1 MSMMDHRDRSLALK
15 AIGACLLLIG
25 AVAAFLGPVEIYCF
39 SLFAEGG
46 RFHYEGFGFGS
57 FMFGNIACQVAGYYL
72 VAMLLIPLGYGH
84 WKTRRWART
93 LSLILLWSWL
103 VVGIP
108 LSIVLFLM
116 LVTAKELSLVAVLV
130 AAILLGLS
138 YLVIPGLLVRFY
150 RSRDVR
156 LTFESGDPQSYW
168 IETHPMPVLVLSTL
182 HLFYILVLH
191 IPLLFNG
198 IFPLFG
204 VLVSDLPGMFLLD
217 ASVLCLALLVW
228 GLLRLRTWAWWG
240 SLIYFGL
247 FTTSSILT
255 LTRSRYAD
263 ILSAMDLPPTE
274 VKFLDGVPLQGF
286 HFAVFT
292 GIPLLITLGV
302 ILVSRKHFGSSSR
315 ELSH

>member
-1 MSMMDHRDRSLALK
+1 MMDHRDRSLALK
-15 AIGACLLLIG
+15 VIGAGLLLVG

-39 SLFAEGG
+39 YLFAEGG

-72 VAMLLIPLGYGH
+72 IAMLLIPLGYGH
-84 WKTRRWART
+84 LKTRRWARK
-93 LSLILLWSWL
+93 LSLVLIWSWL

-116 LVTAKELSLVAVLV
+116 LVTAKELSLAAVLI

-150 RSRDVR
+150 QSRDVR
-156 LTFESGDPQSYW
+156 LTFETGDPQSYW
-168 IETHPMPVLVLSTL
+168 IETRPMPVLVLSTL
-182 HLFYILVLH
+182 HLLYILVLH
-191 IPLLFNG
+191 VPLLFNG

-204 VLVSDLPGMFLLD
+204 VLVSDLPGMVLLD
-217 ASVLCLALLVW
+217 ASILCLALLVW
-228 GLLRLRTWAWWG
+228 GLLRLRAWAWWG
-240 SLIYFGL
+240 SLTYLGL

-255 LTRSRYAD
+255 LIRSRYAD
-263 ILSAMDLPPTE
+263 ILSVMDLPPTE
-274 VKFLDGVPLQGF
+274 VEFLDGVPLQGF
-286 HFAVFT
+286 HLAVFF

-315 ELSH
+315 DLSH

>member
-1 MSMMDHRDRSLALK
+1 MMDHRDRSLALK
-15 AIGACLLLIG
+15 VIGACLLLIG
-25 AVAAFLGPVEIYCF
+25 AVAAFLGPIEIYCF
-39 SLFAEGG
+39 YLFAEGG

-72 VAMLLIPLGYGH
+72 AAMLLIPLGYGH
-84 WKTRRWART
+84 LKTRRWART

-108 LSIVLFLM
+108 LSVVLFLM
-116 LVTAKELSLVAVLV
+116 LVTAKELSLAAVLV

-138 YLVIPGLLVRFY
+138 YLVVPGLLVRFY

-156 LTFESGDPQSYW
+156 LTFETGDPQSYW
-168 IETHPMPVLVLSTL
+168 IETRPMPVLVLSTL

-191 IPLLFNG
+191 VLLLFNG

-204 VLVSDLPGMFLLD
+204 VLVSDLPGIFLLD
-217 ASVLCLALLVW
+217 ASILCLALLVW

-240 SLIYFGL
+240 SLIYLSLITF
-247 FTTSSILT
+247 SSILT
-255 LTRSRYAD
+255 LIRSRYAD

-274 VKFLDGVPLQGF
+274 MEFLDGVPLQGF
-286 HFAVFT
+286 HFAVFI
-292 GIPLLITLGV
+292 GMPLLITLGV
-302 ILVSRKHFGSSSR
+302 ILVSKKHFGSSSR
-315 ELSH
+315 DLSH